1 MTTLINIDNGG
12 TLTDICVWDGQ
23 GFTFTKTL
31 TTPHDLS
38 ECLFSGIEKVSE
50 SLYGQADL
58 AVGSTPAW
66 VRACEQVRQVLTEN
80 QPAVVI
86 GESGSG
92 KFTLVA
98 EIFHDAFPDARSVS
112 IDACQIVDEGDTDVD
127 LSLIHI

>member
-1 MTTLINIDNGG
+1 
-12 TLTDICVWDGQ
+12 
-23 GFTFTKTL
+23 
-31 TTPHDLS
+31 
-38 ECLFSGIEKVSE
+38 
-50 SLYGQADL
+50 
-58 AVGSTPAW
+58 AW

-127 LSLIHI
+127 LDTMLAGQAGPTLFIIRNIDQASTEGAEQISNILRALAEHEEPTWCVATLSDSSLDSDLPFQM